1 MDFIEELRNL
11 STNIA
16 KQIENA
22 VQIDRNITE
31 EATKHAFVI
40 PFIKILGYDPYNLTE
55 VVPEFTADI
64 GTKQGEK
71 VDYAIFKDDEVIML
85 IECKKYGADLSDAH
99 TSQLYRY
106 FSVVNARIA
115 VLTDGV
121 IYRFYTDLE
130 ETNIMDSKP
139 FLEFNMFDIQEPL
152 VNELK
157 RFTKPTFDL
166 DAALT
171 AASDLKYTKEIKQIM
186 LEQLEAPSE
195 DFVRFFLSSVYGGK
209 RTQTVVQQFTGIVKR
224 ALNQFLNEQIN
235 QRLRSAIER
244 GEATEDAIEVEIV
257 DEETEEEPES
267 RIVTTEEELEGFFTV
282 KSILR
287 EVVTADR
294 IQHRDTIRYMSVVL
308 DGSIKKIICRLHFN
322 SARKYLGL
330 VNEDGKHER
339 VEIASIDD
347 IYNYADELK
356 ATVQRYDTLEQK
368 TETYD
373 HESDVE
379 NIK

>member
-11 STNIA
+11 ST
-16 KQIENA
+16 QIEKQKDHA
-22 VQIDRNITE
+22 TTE

-40 PFIKILGYDPYNLTE
+40 PFIEIMGYNPRNLTE

-71 VDYAIFKDDEVIML
+71 VDYAIIKDDNVIML
-85 IECKKYGADLSDAH
+85 IECKRYGADLSDAH

-130 ETNIMDSKP
+130 ESNIMDSKP
-139 FLEFNMFDIQEPL
+139 FLEFNMLDIQEPI

-171 AASDLKYTKEIKQIM
+171 AASDLKYTKEIKQTMI
-186 LEQLEAPSE
+186 EQLEEPSE
-195 DFVRFFLSSVYGGK
+195 DFVRFFLASVYSG
-209 RTQTVVQQFTGIVKR
+209 RHTQTVIQQFTDIVKR

-235 QRLRSAIER
+235 QRLQSAITK
-244 GEATEDAIEVEIV
+244 GEVAEQPIEVEET
-257 DEETEEEPES
+257 DESIEIEGES
-267 RIVTTEEELEGFFTV
+267 RIVTTEEELEGYYIV
-282 KSILR
+282 KSIVR
-287 EVVTADR
+287 EVVDANR
-294 IQHRDTIRYMSVVL
+294 IGHRDTINYMSIIL
-308 DGSIKKIICRLHFN
+308 DDSNRKPICRLYFN
-322 SARKYLGL
+322 SAQKYLEL
-330 VNEDGKHER
+330 RNEERAYER
-339 VEIASIDD
+339 VDIESIDD
-347 IYNYADELK
+347 LYNHANRLK
-356 ATVQRYDTLEQK
+356 TTALSYDS
-368 TETYD
+368 TESTESGPGTYE
-373 HESDVE
+373 HHSDVQVLKDE
-379 NIK
+379 

>member
-22 VQIDRNITE
+22 EQIDHNITE

-40 PFIKILGYDPYNLTE
+40 PFIKILGYNPYILTE

-71 VDYAIFKDDEVIML
+71 VDYAIFKDDKVIIL

-139 FLEFNMFDIQEPL
+139 FLEFNMFDIHEPL
-152 VNELK
+152 VNELR
-157 RFTKPTFDL
+157 RFTKPKFDL

-171 AASDLKYTKEIKQIM
+171 AASDLKYTKEIKQTMI
-186 LEQLEAPSE
+186 EQLETPSE
-195 DFVRFFLSSVYGGK
+195 DFVRFFLSSVYTGVK
-209 RTQTVVQQFTGIVKR
+209 TQTVVQQFTDIVKR

-235 QRLRSAIER
+235 QRLQSAITK
-244 GEATEDAIEVEIV
+244 GEVAEQSVEVEES
-257 DEETEEEPES
+257 DEPIEEEVES
-267 RIVTTEEELEGFFTV
+267 RIVTTEEELEGFYTV
-282 KSILR
+282 KSIIR
-287 EVVTADR
+287 EVVDLNR
-294 IQHRDTIRYMSVVL
+294 IGHRDTISYMSVLL
-308 DGSIKKIICRLHFN
+308 DDNRRKPICRLHFN
-322 SARKYLGL
+322 SAKKYLGL
-330 VNEDGKHER
+330 VDEEGKHER
-339 VEIASIDD
+339 FEIGSIDE
-347 IYNYADELK
+347 IYEYAEQLK
-356 ATVQRYDTLEQK
+356 ATTQRYDAPDL
-368 TETYD
+368 
-373 HESDVE
+373 SE
-379 NIK
+379 NSE